1 MWHTYVY
8 ETAMRVDYQVV
19 ILRSIIL
26 QSMRERD
33 FIASKLVWRTELR
46 ADEVAPRCAGCERIT
61 NT

>member
-19 ILRSIIL
+19 IL
-26 QSMRERD
+26 QGTRERD
-33 FIASKLVWRTELR
+33 FIASKFVWRTELR

>member
-1 MWHTYVY
+1 MWHTFVY

-19 ILRSIIL
+19 IL

-33 FIASKLVWRTELR
+33 FIASKFVWRTELR

-61 NT
+61 NTEQAF

>member
-8 ETAMRVDYQVV
+8 ANAMRVDYQVV
-19 ILRSIIL
+19 IL

-33 FIASKLVWRTELR
+33 RRTELR